1 MATRGYWQRFQR
13 GRVSRRRLMGA
24 AGMGAAGLAVAVA
37 CGGGD
42 ETPDATATPGEE
54 LGDPV
59 RGGRYKGS
67 TTVDWGTLD
76 PLISVGGAVGIFARL
91 YNSLLDR
98 CRTDPDF
105 WFFDLAEE
113 LEQPDEETYNF
124 AIRPGVKIGP
134 NDLGIPERD
143 MDAFDAEAWL
153 DRVNEDEEAI
163 TRQMSNQWIA
173 SYEAS
178 DAGNFQLVTKGPY
191 AYLVFRIGA
200 PLGNMMPPRE
210 FFEQGIDL
218 RDKGVGAGPFV
229 LTFYEE
235 TGGLNMDR
243 NPNYYRTD
251 PDRGD
256 AQLPYL
262 DGWDTARITD
272 QLARR
277 SAFIDG
283 QIYSYGAETSDEK
296 DEILRLV
303 PGSYVI
309 SDPVFAYIQFSMNPT
324 RPPWDDEKIRL
335 AALHALDRQ
344 EFVDRIV
351 GSESGQPNG
360 LVHWPCGPYAL
371 DPEEL
376 EELQAYD
383 PDRSRELIR
392 EATGQD
398 TIKIKVMY
406 PTGMDV
412 QYHDKHLPI
421 FLQQMER
428 AGFDV
433 EEDALDFGGWLV
445 RYTDVDYDASLSLN
459 QTFEN
464 AEVPL
469 DWHTAG
475 GPAGEGQFGIGIGS
489 IYPDIEE
496 AILNSKKTTDSEEH
510 VKRVLE
516 AQRMIYEHGPS
527 FLPIMSW
534 YSYTCYQGFVKNLP
548 RGLGGTGTYLNN
560 WWLEL

>member
-1 MATRGYWQRFQR
+1 
-13 GRVSRRRLMGA
+13 
-24 AGMGAAGLAVAVA
+24 MGAAGLALAAA
-37 CGGGD
+37 CGGGGD
-42 ETPDATATPGEE
+42 GDGTEGATATPGEE

-59 RGGRYKGS
+59 RGGRMQS
-67 TTVDWGTLD
+67 TTTVDWGTLD
-76 PLISVGGAVGIFARL
+76 PLISVGGATAIFARL

-124 AIRPGVKIGP
+124 SIRPGVKIGP
-134 NDLGIPERD
+134 NTLDIPERD
-143 MDAFDAEAWL
+143 MDSSDAKAWL
-153 DRVNEDEEAI
+153 DRVNADEEAI

-173 SYEAS
+173 SY
-178 DAGNFQLVTKGPY
+178 DAPDAQNFQLVTKGPY

-200 PLGNMMPPRE
+200 PLGNMMPPKE
-210 FFEQGIDL
+210 FFERDIDL

-235 TGGLNMDR
+235 TGGLNMNR

-256 AQLPYL
+256 AQLPYI
-262 DGWDTARITD
+262 DGIDVARITD
-272 QLARR
+272 RLARR

-283 QIYSYGAETSDEK
+283 QIYSYGAETGDEAE
-296 DEILRLV
+296 EILRLV
-303 PGSYVI
+303 PDSYEI
-309 SDPVFAYIQFSMNPT
+309 SDPVFTYIQFSMNPT

-335 AALHALDRQ
+335 AALNALDRQ

-351 GSESGQPNG
+351 GPEGGHPNG

-376 EELQAYD
+376 EQLQPYD

-406 PTGMDV
+406 PTGMDL
-412 QYHDKHLPI
+412 YFFEDHLSI

-428 AGFDV
+428 AGFDID
-433 EEDALDFGGWLV
+433 EDALDFGGWLA
-445 RYTDVDYDASLSLN
+445 RYTDVDYDASFSLN

-469 DWHTAG
+469 DWHSAA

-489 IYPDIEE
+489 LYPEIEE
-496 AILNSKKTTDSEEH
+496 AILNSKRTTDSEEH
-510 VKRVLE
+510 VKRVLDT
-516 AQRMIYEHGPS
+516 QRLIYEHGPT
-527 FLPIMSW
+527 FLPVMSW
-534 YSYTCYQGFVKNLP
+534 YSHTIYQDFVKNIP
-548 RGLGGTGTYLNN
+548 RGLGGTGTYINN